1 MNIGLIGLSGL
12 RLCKPELLELGLS
25 FPGFAT
31 RARQV
36 EALPSLGLLTLAGM
50 TPDHVTTEYLEVRD
64 VDVHDL
70 PVGFDAVALSTA
82 SATSKEAYR
91 LAARFKAVGIPVI
104 LGGLH
109 ATLQPQEARQHV
121 DSVVIGEGELVWPQI
136 VSDLERG
143 QLKPVYDARLHGPF
157 DFANAPMPKFELLE
171 PDRYQRFTVQTQ
183 RGCPLS
189 CEFCASSIRLSPTF
203 RVKPVDKVIAEV
215 QRLKELYEK
224 PFIEFA
230 DDNTF
235 VNKRHG
241 RALMR
246 ALAKED
252 VRFFTESD
260 LGVADDD
267 LLLRLMRE
275 AGCAQVLIG
284 FESPS
289 YEALN
294 GIESNANWK
303 AKRLDRYKAAVE
315 RIQRRGI
322 TVNGC
327 FVLGLDGTGIESFS
341 NVLSFV
347 KESGLYDVQ
356 ITLLTPFPGTP
367 LYERLS
373 SAGRILVEGATE
385 RCTLFDIN
393 FQPERMSVSE
403 LEMHFI
409 RLAGVLYNDRGVR
422 ERTKN
427 FKAHVRKRVFNRE
440 ALPSHPAETNLRSQS
455 RSVTNNP

>member
-1 MNIGLIGLSGL
+1 MNIGFIGLSGL

-31 RARQV
+31 RARQI

-50 TPDHVTTEYLEVRD
+50 TPDHVQTEYLEVRD
-64 VDVHDL
+64 VDICDV
-70 PVGFDAVALSTA
+70 PMRFDAVALSSTT
-82 SATSKEAYR
+82 ATSKEAYR
-91 LAARFKAVGIPVI
+91 LAARFRAAGIPVI

-109 ATLQPQEARQHV
+109 ATLQPHEARQHA
-121 DSVVIGEGELVWPQI
+121 DSVVIGEGEMVWAQI
-136 VSDLERG
+136 VNDLEGG
-143 QLKPVYDARLHGPF
+143 QLKPVYDARLRGPF
-157 DFANAPMPKFELLE
+157 DFAGSPMPKFELLE
-171 PDRYQRFTVQTQ
+171 ADRYQRFTVQTQ

-215 QRLKELYEK
+215 RRLKALYPK

-252 VRFFTESD
+252 IRFFTESD
-260 LGVADDD
+260 VGVADDD
-267 LLLRLMRE
+267 VLLRLMRE

-289 YEALN
+289 YNALD
-294 GIESNANWK
+294 GLEFNANWK

-315 RIQRRGI
+315 RIQRQGI

-327 FVLGLDGTGIESFS
+327 FVLGLDGTGLESFS
-341 NVLSFV
+341 NVLNFV

-356 ITLLTPFPGTP
+356 ITFLTPFPGTP

-373 SAGRILVEGATE
+373 REGRILIEGATE

-403 LEMHFI
+403 LETHFI
-409 RLAGVLYNDRGVR
+409 RLAGALYNERAVR
-422 ERTKN
+422 ERTKS
-427 FKAHVRKRVFNRE
+427 FKAHVRKRVFERE
-440 ALPSHPAETNLRSQS
+440 AQPSRWADGVQLTVGRSPS
-455 RSVTNNP
+455 ISE